1 MTPTETSVFT
11 AWEQSSRR
19 RFRRWFV
26 DMPSILHISSQRH
39 ECVIRD
45 LSPTSAGIRLNE
57 AREIPIGTEAALD
70 LGGFGN
76 VPAEVR
82 SSDTFHIGLMFLH
95 AEGPARE
102 LAHHRVTLLPARRV
116 IRRRTKLEASLVL
129 GTSTYP
135 GSVADISRIGG
146 CVLLDRVTPIRIG
159 DEVVL
164 RQEDLGDVAASVRW
178 VADLRVGLMFLQV
191 ITSDTTVA
199 PVSTEPIVNASAD
212 SVSAENDF
220 LPSLKLGIEA
230 HIREQVQ
237 RQDRGDRFSDLN
249 QLVNT
254 EIDNEQAKLEQLARR
269 FEQEGDLESGRQVR
283 KLIDDW
289 LVALGQ
295 ELKTE

>member
-1 MTPTETSVFT
+1 MTPTETNVFT
-11 AWEQSSRR
+11 PWEQSSRR

-26 DMPSILHISSQRH
+26 DMPSILHVSSQRH

-70 LGGFGN
+70 LGGFGT

-82 SSDTFHIGLMFLH
+82 SSDTLHIGLMFLH

-102 LAHHRVTLLPARRV
+102 LAHHLVTLPPARRV
-116 IRRRTKLEASLVL
+116 IRRSTKMEASLVL
-129 GTSTYP
+129 ETSTYP
-135 GSVADISRIGG
+135 CSVADISRIGA
-146 CVLLDRVTPIRIG
+146 CVLLDRVTPIRDG

-164 RQEDLGDVAASVRW
+164 RQEGLGDVAASVRW
-178 VADLRVGLMFLQV
+178 VADFRLGLMFLQV
-191 ITSDTTVA
+191 ITPHETDPTD
-199 PVSTEPIVNASAD
+199 STEPTVNSNVDPAL
-212 SVSAENDF
+212 AENDS
-220 LPSLKLGIEA
+220 LLNLKLATEA

-237 RQDRGDRFSDLN
+237 RQDRGDRFSDLK
-249 QLVNT
+249 QLVDT
-254 EIDNEQAKLEQLARR
+254 QIDREQANLEQLAKR
-269 FEQEGDLESGRQVR
+269 FDQDGDLESGRQVR